1 MKVSIVIIG
10 DEILIGQVTDTNSG
24 AVARTLGPAGWEIES
39 VITVGDDR
47 ASIEGAVTQ
56 AMAAADLVITT
67 GGLGP
72 TKDDITKKVLTDY
85 FGGTLQPDPSVIEN
99 IRRVFALR
107 GLEMNPLTEAQALV
121 PTSCTVI
128 QNLYGT
134 APVMWFEKNGKV
146 LVAMPGV
153 PFETE
158 GMLPEVARRV
168 AARFTPGEERLH
180 SSVMVTGIT
189 ESALAAKLEE
199 FENTI
204 GEGLHLAYLPQPGL
218 IRLRLDGCGTSG
230 SDITA
235 RHSQAHDMLLECLGP
250 LAVFDGDATAAE
262 IVLEALRRR
271 RYTLAT
277 AESCTGGNIAHCI
290 TSVAGSSDV
299 FLGSVVS
306 YSNDVKHKLL
316 GVSMVD
322 LETHGAVSRPV
333 VEQMAI
339 GARVAT
345 GASCAVATSGI
356 AGPSGG
362 SPDKPVGT
370 VWIAWATPAGVSSR
384 EFHFPGNRDR
394 VIDRA
399 STEALLGILKN
410 I

>member
-47 ASIEGAVTQ
+47 AAIEGAVTQ

-85 FGGTLQPDPSVIEN
+85 FGGTLQADPSVIEN

-168 AARFTPGEERLH
+168 AARFTPSEERLH

-230 SDITA
+230 SDIAA
-235 RHSQAHDMLLECLGP
+235 RHSQAHDMLLESLGP

-316 GVSMVD
+316 GVSMGD
-322 LETHGAVSRPV
+322 LETYGAVSRPV

-339 GARVAT
+339 GACVAT

-399 STEALLGILKN
+399 STEAILGILKN

>member
-56 AMAAADLVITT
+56 TMAAADLVITT

-85 FGGTLQPDPSVIEN
+85 FGGALQPDPSVIEN

-218 IRLRLDGCGTSG
+218 IRLRLDGCGTGG
-230 SDITA
+230 SDIAA
-235 RHSQAHDMLLECLGP
+235 RHSQAHDMLLESLGP